1 MNCQRVRSELSQM
14 WKYMLLCKQP
24 DKPKI
29 SLSNYLVDERAL
41 NSYSLLDLCSLQQLF
56 KTLSESHNIFMN
68 HIINECEVSFQCI
81 QFFDFL
87 FNYLWFNILNIRKT
101 YQNFLFVFNR
111 KFIVYIFEIIL
122 IDLKYKYLLRDV
134 VEKDSSVNY
143 VVIKRIFFSRFPQI

>member
-1 MNCQRVRSELSQM
+1 MNFQRVRSELSQM

-29 SLSNYLVDERAL
+29 SLNNYLVDERAL

-56 KTLSESHNIFMN
+56 KTLSESHTIFMN
-68 HIINECEVSFQCI
+68 HIINECEVSLQCI
-81 QFFDFL
+81 QFLICF
-87 FNYLWFNILNIRKT
+87 
-101 YQNFLFVFNR
+101 QS
-111 KFIVYIFEIIL
+111 KFIDYIFEIIL

-143 VVIKRIFFSRFPQI
+143 VVIKRIFFFHFLQI